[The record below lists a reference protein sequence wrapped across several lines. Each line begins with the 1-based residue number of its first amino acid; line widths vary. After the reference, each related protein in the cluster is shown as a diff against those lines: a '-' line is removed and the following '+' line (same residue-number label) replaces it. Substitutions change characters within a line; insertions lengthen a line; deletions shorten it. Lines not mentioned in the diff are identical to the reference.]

1 MMNLANAAQMSMTA
15 KEKDKERAAA
25 TKDSKE
31 RHAPGGDGSVRTADY
46 RSVAL

>member
-1 MMNLANAAQMSMTA
+1 MSVSA
-15 KEKDKERAAA
+15 KDKDKERAAA
-25 TKDSKE
+25 TKDNKD